1 MRWTI
6 FRRSC
11 PIRAPNCLRERQR
24 KRGAISNRR
33 RSLQL
38 WLAATA
44 ATIAY
49 RDRELVLTVGS
60 AAMTLNG
67 SPIAIDAPP
76 FVQQTGNELKTYVP
90 LRVLADGLGFSV
102 ESGGQSKIVFI
113 NQ

>member
-1 MRWTI
+1 M
-6 FRRSC
+6 
-11 PIRAPNCLRERQR
+11 
-24 KRGAISNRR
+24 
-33 RSLQL
+33 QL